1 MHSVFP
7 MTTEGPSANVKTSAL
22 KLKNPYAEQ
31 MTGIILTS
39 VFSRLQPAGRVGIW
53 HWLITDL
60 VEVRLACSV
69 LLYIETSV
77 SIERPDGVKVQ
88 FLSGTHASDMM
99 ITTSF
104 LVFDCS
110 K

>member
-1 MHSVFP
+1 MSSLSQTRARREPANIMHSVFP

-39 VFSRLQPAGRVGIW
+39 VFSRLQPAERVGIW
-53 HWLITDL
+53 QWLITDL

-69 LLYIETSV
+69 LL
-77 SIERPDGVKVQ
+77 
-88 FLSGTHASDMM
+88 
-99 ITTSF
+99 
-104 LVFDCS
+104 
-110 K
+110 

>member
-31 MTGIILTS
+31 MIGIILTS

-53 HWLITDL
+53 QWLITDL
-60 VEVRLACSV
+60 VEVRLGCRV
-69 LLYIETSV
+69 LLQIETSV
-77 SIERPDGVKVQ
+77 CIERPGEIRRVKGSIPVED
-88 FLSGTHASDMM
+88 S
-99 ITTSF
+99 
-104 LVFDCS
+104 
-110 K
+110 